1 MSTEQNERAL
11 LAAILLHPDRAAR
24 AFAKVPVEQFDGTH
38 VLVAEAIQGLRVAR
52 KPVDPG
58 TVTTEMTR
66 RSTLNR
72 VGPAFVH
79 QLAAEFISAE
89 SLDYHLEAVADN
101 RRLRKLA
108 AIGARLE
115 QAVAN
120 PDADAPTLAHAA
132 AERIQSVIDNIDAE
146 QDVTTETLRELLASE
161 DEPHDWVVP
170 GLLERS
176 DRLILTGSEG
186 LGKSTLFR
194 QMAVCAAAGINPFTG
209 AKHTPQRVLYIDVE
223 NSRRQAKR
231 ALRPL
236 TTAASQQGSDPRDNL
251 FIECRQ
257 EGIDLTRAEDELWF
271 ISRVVALQPA
281 ILFTGPIYK
290 LHQGDPNE
298 EKPARKVVAVLDR
311 ARAAAD
317 CAMVIE
323 AHTGHATEG
332 LGGPRKVRPYGAS
345 LWLRWPEFGYGIR
358 PTQDFTEDNRNVEF
372 ISWRGDREVRQWPT
386 HLRKGGTWPWQI
398 ATNPNATWTPY
409 PTPTERPA

>member
-1 MSTEQNERAL
+1 MSTETNEANI
-11 LAAILLHPDRAAR
+11 LAVVMHKPDVAAKV
-24 AFAKVPVEQFDGTH
+24 FARVPVEQFDGPM
-38 VLVAEAIQGLRVAR
+38 LAVAEAIQGLRIGR
-52 KPVDPG
+52 KPIDPT
-58 TVTTEMTR
+58 TVIDEMRR
-66 RSTLNR
+66 RSTLGR
-72 VGPAFVH
+72 VKGPAFIH
-79 QLAAEFISAE
+79 HIASHYISADTLE
-89 SLDYHLEAVADN
+89 YHLEAVADN
-101 RRLRKLA
+101 RRVRRLA
-108 AIGARLE
+108 AIGARLTD
-115 QAVAN
+115 AVGY
-120 PDADAPTLAHAA
+120 PDVDAATLAHEAS
-132 AERIQSVIDNIDAE
+132 EKIQAVIDNIDASQE
-146 QDVTTETLRELLASE
+146 VTTETLRELLAAE
-161 DEPHDWVVP
+161 DEPYDWVVP

-194 QMAVCAAAGINPFTG
+194 QMAVCAAAGINPFT
-209 AKHTPQRVLYIDVE
+209 AERHAPQRVLYIDVE

-236 TTAASQQGSDPRDNL
+236 ALAAMQHGSDPEDNL

-257 EGIDLTRAEDELWF
+257 EGIDLTRPEDELWF

-372 ISWRGDREVRQWPT
+372 VSWRGDREVRNWPS

-398 ATNPNATWTPY
+398 ATDPNASWTP
-409 PTPTERPA
+409 PSERHTA

>member
-1 MSTEQNERAL
+1 MSTEVSEKYI
-11 LAAILLHPDRAAR
+11 LATIMRKPDVASK
-24 AFAKVPVEQFDGTH
+24 AFSRVPVEHFDPPMN
-38 VLVAEAIQGLRVAR
+38 LVAEAIQGLRVGR
-52 KPVDPG
+52 KPVDPS
-58 TVTTEMTR
+58 TVTDEMR
-66 RSTLNR
+66 RRATLGRLNPAYVHEVANHFIDSTS
-72 VGPAFVH
+72 
-79 QLAAEFISAE
+79 I
-89 SLDYHLEAVADN
+89 DYHLDVVADD
-101 RRLRKLA
+101 RRLRKLSVIGEKLTMASSLPDVDA
-108 AIGARLE
+108 A
-115 QAVAN
+115 Q
-120 PDADAPTLAHAA
+120 LAHST
-132 AERIQSVIDNIDAE
+132 AEQIQSIIDNIDAE
-146 QDVTTETLRELLASE
+146 QDVTTETLRDLLASE

-194 QMAVCAAAGINPFTG
+194 QMAVCAAAGINPFTQERH
-209 AKHTPQRVLYIDVE
+209 APQRVLYIDVE

-236 TTAASQQGSDPRDNL
+236 ALAARQHGSEPEDNL

-257 EGIDLTRAEDELWF
+257 EGIDLTRPEDELWF
-271 ISRVVALQPA
+271 ISRIVAIQPS
-281 ILFTGPIYK
+281 IVFTGPIYK

-311 ARAAAD
+311 GRAAAD

-372 ISWRGDREVRQWPT
+372 VSWRGDREVRQWPT

-398 ATNPNATWTPY
+398 ATNPNGTWTPY
-409 PTPTERPA
+409 PTPERHTA